1 MTIKEII
8 EVKNNQM
15 VKMTPIKE
23 RQDIY
28 IPDITNDNISK
39 RNGMVYCLTGSGG
52 SGKTSLLLN
61 MMKSPKLYRNKFHNI
76 YYICP
81 ISSFLSVEHHP
92 FEKHEKV
99 YHELTVQLLEQIYT
113 ELIAKKEAFVEY
125 ESKQKEKLKM
135 KGKKNIKVNRI
146 EGDENDN
153 NSSDT
158 DDEIKELEYSLI
170 IIDDMADSLK
180 NNDILKQ
187 LNKMIIKARHIM
199 CSFIIPIQSYYY
211 MPKILRKQLTYIT
224 IFKPK
229 NVEEWNSIGKE
240 LLNLNKDDSLKLFDY
255 IFDEP
260 YTHLDIDLVNNKCY
274 KNFNQLK
281 LIS

>member
-1 MTIKEII
+1 MTIKEIV

-15 VKMTPIKE
+15 VKMKPIKE

-28 IPDITNDNISK
+28 IPDITNKNISR
-39 RNGMVYCLTGSGG
+39 RNGMVYCLSGSGG

-61 MMKSPKLYRNKFHNI
+61 MMKSIKLYRNKFHNI

-92 FEKHEKV
+92 FEKHDNV
-99 YHELTVQLLEQIYT
+99 YHELTTSILENIYQ

-125 ESKQKEKLKM
+125 EAKQKEKKS
-135 KGKKNIKVNRI
+135 KKKIKHENI
-146 EGDENDN
+146 EGDDDID
-153 NSSDT
+153 NSSDS
-158 DDEIKELEYSLI
+158 DDEPKELEYSCL
-170 IIDDMADSLK
+170 IIDDMADALK
-180 NNDILKQ
+180 NNDISKQ
-187 LNKMIIKARHIM
+187 LDKMIIKARHILL
-199 CSFIIPIQSYYY
+199 SFIIPIQSYYY

-229 NVEEWNSIGKE
+229 NYAEWESIGKE
-240 LLNLNKDDSLKLFDY
+240 LLNLNKDDSLKVFDY
-255 IFDEP
+255 IFNEP
-260 YTHLDIDLVNNKCY
+260 YTHLDIDLTNNKCY
-274 KNFNQLK
+274 KNFNELK

>member
-8 EVKNNQM
+8 EVQNNQM

-28 IPDITNDNISK
+28 IPDIKNENISR

-125 ESKQKEKLKM
+125 EEKQKEKLKM
-135 KGKKNIKVNRI
+135 KGKKNLKVNSI

-158 DDEIKELEYSLI
+158 DDEIRELEYSLI

-180 NNDILKQ
+180 NNDIQKQ

-199 CSFIIPIQSYYY
+199 LSFIVPIQSYYY

-255 IFDEP
+255 IFDES

>member
-1 MTIKEII
+1 M
-8 EVKNNQM
+8 
-15 VKMTPIKE
+15 
-23 RQDIY
+23 
-28 IPDITNDNISK
+28 
-39 RNGMVYCLTGSGG
+39 
-52 SGKTSLLLN
+52 
-61 MMKSPKLYRNKFHNI
+61 
-76 YYICP
+76 
-81 ISSFLSVEHHP
+81 
-92 FEKHEKV
+92 
-99 YHELTVQLLEQIYT
+99 
-113 ELIAKKEAFVEY
+113 
-125 ESKQKEKLKM
+125 
-135 KGKKNIKVNRI
+135 
-146 EGDENDN
+146 
-153 NSSDT
+153 
-158 DDEIKELEYSLI
+158 I

-180 NNDILKQ
+180 NNDIQKQ

>member
-1 MTIKEII
+1 MTIKSINET
-8 EVKNNQM
+8 KNPNTINF
-15 VKMTPIKE
+15 KPIKE
-23 RQDIY
+23 KMDIY
-28 IPDITNDNISK
+28 VPDIINENISR

-125 ESKQKEKLKM
+125 EAKQKEKLKM
-135 KGKKNIKVNRI
+135 KGKKNIKVDSI
-146 EGDENDN
+146 EGDENDD
-153 NSSDT
+153 NSSD
-158 DDEIKELEYSLI
+158 DEIRELEYSCI

-180 NNDILKQ
+180 NNDIQKQ
-187 LNKMIIKARHIM
+187 LNKMIIKARHIS
-199 CSFIIPIQSYYY
+199 CSFIFTLQSYYY

-229 NVEEWNSIGKE
+229 NYAEWETIGKE

>member
-1 MTIKEII
+1 MTIKEIV

-15 VKMTPIKE
+15 VKMKPIKE

-28 IPDITNDNISK
+28 IPDITNENISR
-39 RNGMVYCLTGSGG
+39 RNGMVYCLSGSGG

-61 MMKSPKLYRNKFHNI
+61 MMKSIKLYRNKFHNI

-92 FEKHEKV
+92 FEKHDKV
-99 YHELTVQLLEQIYT
+99 YHELTTSILENIYQ

-125 ESKQKEKLKM
+125 EAKQKEKKS
-135 KGKKNIKVNRI
+135 KKKIKHENI
-146 EGDENDN
+146 EGDDDID
-153 NSSDT
+153 NSSDS
-158 DDEIKELEYSLI
+158 DDEPKELEYSCI
-170 IIDDMADSLK
+170 IIDDMADALK
-180 NNDILKQ
+180 NNDISKQ

-229 NVEEWNSIGKE
+229 NIEEWNSISRE

-255 IFDEP
+255 IFNEP
-260 YTHLDIDLVNNKCY
+260 YTHLDIDLTNNKCY
-274 KNFNQLK
+274 KNFNELK

>member
-8 EVKNNQM
+8 EVPNNQM

-28 IPDITNDNISK
+28 IPDIQNDNISR

-125 ESKQKEKLKM
+125 EAKQKEKLKM
-135 KGKKNIKVNRI
+135 KGKKNIKVDSI
-146 EGDENDN
+146 EGDENDD
-153 NSSDT
+153 NSSEE
-158 DDEIKELEYSLI
+158 EIRELEYSCI

-180 NNDILKQ
+180 NNDIQKQ